1 MKMSPRTM
9 NEIIEN
15 KQQFL
20 RDLLLDV
27 SDPRL
32 WYASSESYRYRL
44 EKGAA
49 EKLKIS
55 DLFIDGSGITIY
67 AKTWNVHLLG
77 AFLGTDLEFHIGQLY
92 KRIMD
97 YYFEKV
103 VIEMCESGYR
113 NAGRQQ

>member
-32 WYASSESYRYRL
+32 WYASSEPYRYRL
-44 EKGAA
+44 KKEAA
-49 EKLKIS
+49 EELKIS
-55 DLFIDGSGITIY
+55 DLFIDDSGITIH
-67 AKTWNVHLLG
+67 AKTWDAHLFG
-77 AFLGTDLEFHIGQLY
+77 GFLGTDLEFHIGQLY

-103 VIEMCESGYR
+103 VVEMCE
-113 NAGRQQ
+113 RQK